1 VINTNLTLVRQSV
14 TKAATSFDQGAAA
27 ARDEMMDTLIQLTK
41 EEIKGERPYTDKTG
55 RNRKSV
61 PVKDRVYDKATDG
74 EPPMTRTGT
83 LRRSI
88 HGQKT
93 DKGFSTYSAIIGPG
107 VVYGRALEL
116 GGEYA
121 PANWGGKR
129 FPYMSPAFQKFKVV
143 APAIIRKHIGKG

>member
-27 ARDEMMDTLIQLTK
+27 ARDEMMMTLIQLTK
-41 EEIKGERPYTDKTG
+41 EEIKGERAYTTVGKT
-55 RNRKSV
+55 R
-61 PVKDRVYDKATDG
+61 YYETATDG
-74 EPPMTRTGT
+74 EPPQNRTGT

-93 DKGFSTYSAIIGPG
+93 DKGFGTYSAIIGPG

-129 FPYMSPAFQKFKVV
+129 FPYMSPAFKKFQIV
-143 APAIIRKHIGKG
+143 APTIVRKHIGKG